1 MTQPRTPGDAI
12 AVAAQRIRETRDA
25 TKAVSQEIA
34 DRRKAEAEAA
44 AQTPDG
50 GAA

>member
-12 AVAAQRIRETRDA
+12 TAAAQRINATKAA

-34 DRRKAEAEAA
+34 ERRATETQA
-44 AQTPDG
+44 AQQNPGD